1 MPVFSA
7 QLSSLS
13 RKHGSPNTD
22 VEAKQLGLVLCPA
35 SPSVRVIVLVL
46 AVALLAYTV
55 LLGIVHHFSAGFP
68 SVRGWRE
75 ELAEGVDQTLC
86 FLVKAQATHVQKSS
100 SLRENSMRSSPG

>member
-1 MPVFSA
+1 MF
-7 QLSSLS
+7 
-13 RKHGSPNTD
+13 
-22 VEAKQLGLVLCPA
+22 
-35 SPSVRVIVLVL
+35 VL

-86 FLVKAQATHVQKSS
+86 FLVKTQARIVFSE
-100 SLRENSMRSSPG
+100 REQHAIVAGIAFA